1 MNKLEKNNN
10 KTFEDI
16 KHVDENEIEFWF
28 ARELQNVLDY
38 REWRKFE
45 NVIKKAIVSCENSGI
60 STFEHF
66 VGVDKTINM
75 PKGAKKTIQDYKLT
89 RYACYLIA
97 QNGDPRKEVIALAQT
112 YFAVQ
117 TRKQEISEKEY
128 NMLTE
133 DEKRFYQRNLTKKGN
148 LNWYRK
154 NEYTP
159 LGKVFDIGR
168 TTIQALAKYELKLDE
183 AKNCG
188 EDDEYSNG
196 NGSLMRMIP
205 IAYYIYYKKI
215 KDDKEI
221 YNIVKDVSSIT
232 HRHEV
237 SILGCYIYVSF
248 ILGLLNGLEKEQVY
262 NNTKKMNYN
271 YFSKDSLK
279 RYDRILKGDITALN
293 LDDINSDGYIVN
305 TLECVLYMFLK
316 SNDYNTTI
324 LEGVNLGN
332 DTDTIGSCL
341 GGLLGLYYG
350 LDSIK
355 ESWRK
360 NIIKYD
366 YIIDLC
372 NKFENIILGEKA

>member
-1 MNKLEKNNN
+1 MDKSIKNGIIGFVVGDVLGVPVEFMTREKLRKNPVVDLREYGTHNQPLGSWSDDTSMTLATMDSIIH
-10 KTFEDI
+10 KEEIDTTDI
-16 KHVDENEIEFWF
+16 EN
-28 ARELQNVLDY
+28 
-38 REWRKFE
+38 
-45 NVIKKAIVSCENSGI
+45 
-60 STFEHF
+60 
-66 VGVDKTINM
+66 
-75 PKGAKKTIQDYKLT
+75 
-89 RYACYLIA
+89 
-97 QNGDPRKEVIALAQT
+97 
-112 YFAVQ
+112 
-117 TRKQEISEKEY
+117 
-128 NMLTE
+128 
-133 DEKRFYQRNLTKKGN
+133 RF

-188 EDDEYSNG
+188 EEGEYSNG

-372 NKFENIILGEKA
+372 NKFENIILGKKA

>member
-1 MNKLEKNNN
+1 
-10 KTFEDI
+10 
-16 KHVDENEIEFWF
+16 
-28 ARELQNVLDY
+28 
-38 REWRKFE
+38 
-45 NVIKKAIVSCENSGI
+45 
-60 STFEHF
+60 
-66 VGVDKTINM
+66 
-75 PKGAKKTIQDYKLT
+75 
-89 RYACYLIA
+89 
-97 QNGDPRKEVIALAQT
+97 
-112 YFAVQ
+112 
-117 TRKQEISEKEY
+117 
-128 NMLTE
+128 MLTE
-133 DEKRFYQRNLTKKGN
+133 DEKRFYQRNLTKKEN

-168 TTIQALAKYELKLDE
+168 TTIQALAKYELKLDA

-188 EDDEYSNG
+188 EEGEYSNG

-248 ILGLLNGLEKEQVY
+248 ILGLLNGLEKKQVY

-271 YFSKDSLK
+271 YFSKDSFK
-279 RYDRILKGDITALN
+279 RYDRILKDDITALN
-293 LDDINSDGYIVN
+293 LDGYIVN

-316 SNDYNTTI
+316 SNDYNTAI

-350 LDSIK
+350 LNSIK

-372 NKFENIILGEKA
+372 NKFESIILWKKHNIINTY

>member
-1 MNKLEKNNN
+1 MEKV
-10 KTFEDI
+10 KKDI
-16 KHVDENEIEFWF
+16 ILDLDKIIQERTEKMDKSMKNGIIGFVVGDVLGVPVEFMTREELRKNPVVDLRAYGTHNQPLGSWSDDTSMTLATMDSI
-28 ARELQNVLDY
+28 
-38 REWRKFE
+38 
-45 NVIKKAIVSCENSGI
+45 I
-60 STFEHF
+60 H
-66 VGVDKTINM
+66 
-75 PKGAKKTIQDYKLT
+75 
-89 RYACYLIA
+89 
-97 QNGDPRKEVIALAQT
+97 KEKIDT
-112 YFAVQ
+112 
-117 TRKQEISEKEY
+117 TDIG
-128 NMLTE
+128 N
-133 DEKRFYQRNLTKKGN
+133 RF

-154 NEYTP
+154 NKYTP
-159 LGKVFDIGR
+159 RGKVFDIGR
-168 TTIQALAKYELKLDE
+168 TTIQALVKYELKLNK

-188 EDDEYSNG
+188 EEDEYSNG

-232 HRHEV
+232 HKHEV

-248 ILGLLNGLEKEQVY
+248 ILGLLNGLEKKQAY
-262 NNTKKMNYN
+262 KNIKKLNYN

-293 LDDINSDGYIVN
+293 LNNINSDGYIVS

-355 ESWRK
+355 ESWK
-360 NIIKYD
+360 ENIIKYD

-372 NKFENIILGEKA
+372 NKFENIILRKKYKNLINQKAIKRLAKYKKESHNVGLVIKVNGKYKQLEGCKK

>member
-1 MNKLEKNNN
+1 MDKSIKNGLIG
-10 KTFEDI
+10 FVVGD
-16 KHVDENEIEFWF
+16 VLGVPVEFM
-28 ARELQNVLDY
+28 AREELRKNPVVDL
-38 REWRKFE
+38 REYGTHNQPLGSWSDDTSMTL
-45 NVIKKAIVSCENSGI
+45 A
-60 STFEHF
+60 T
-66 VGVDKTINM
+66 VDSIIHKEEINTTDI
-75 PKGAKKTIQDYKLT
+75 G
-89 RYACYLIA
+89 
-97 QNGDPRKEVIALAQT
+97 N
-112 YFAVQ
+112 
-117 TRKQEISEKEY
+117 
-128 NMLTE
+128 
-133 DEKRFYQRNLTKKGN
+133 RF

-188 EDDEYSNG
+188 EEDEYSNG

-248 ILGLLNGLEKEQVY
+248 ILGLLNGLEKEQAY
-262 NNTKKMNYN
+262 KNIKKLNYN
-271 YFSKDSLK
+271 YFSKDSFK
-279 RYDRILKGDITALN
+279 RYDRILKDDITALN
-293 LDDINSDGYIVN
+293 LDNISSDGYIVS

-372 NKFENIILGEKA
+372 NKFESIILGKKA

>member
-1 MNKLEKNNN
+1 MDKSIKNGIIGFVVGDVLGVSVEFMNREELRKNPVVDLRAYGTHNQPLGSWSDDTSMTLATMDSIIHKEKID
-10 KTFEDI
+10 TTDI
-16 KHVDENEIEFWF
+16 GN
-28 ARELQNVLDY
+28 
-38 REWRKFE
+38 
-45 NVIKKAIVSCENSGI
+45 
-60 STFEHF
+60 
-66 VGVDKTINM
+66 
-75 PKGAKKTIQDYKLT
+75 
-89 RYACYLIA
+89 
-97 QNGDPRKEVIALAQT
+97 
-112 YFAVQ
+112 
-117 TRKQEISEKEY
+117 
-128 NMLTE
+128 
-133 DEKRFYQRNLTKKGN
+133 RF

-188 EDDEYSNG
+188 EENEYSNG

-215 KDDKEI
+215 KNDKEI

-248 ILGLLNGLEKEQVY
+248 ILGLLNGLEKEQAY
-262 NNTKKMNYN
+262 KNIKNLNYN

-279 RYDRILKGDITALN
+279 RYDRTLEDDITALN
-293 LDDINSDGYIVN
+293 LDDISSDGYIVS

-332 DTDTIGSCL
+332 DTDTISSCL

-372 NKFENIILGEKA
+372 NKFENIILGKKA

>member
-1 MNKLEKNNN
+1 MDKSIKNGIIGFVVGDVLGVPVEFMTREKLRKNPVVDLREYGTHNQPLGSWSDDTSMTLATMDSIIHKEKID
-10 KTFEDI
+10 TTDI
-16 KHVDENEIEFWF
+16 GN
-28 ARELQNVLDY
+28 
-38 REWRKFE
+38 
-45 NVIKKAIVSCENSGI
+45 
-60 STFEHF
+60 
-66 VGVDKTINM
+66 
-75 PKGAKKTIQDYKLT
+75 
-89 RYACYLIA
+89 
-97 QNGDPRKEVIALAQT
+97 
-112 YFAVQ
+112 
-117 TRKQEISEKEY
+117 
-128 NMLTE
+128 
-133 DEKRFYQRNLTKKGN
+133 RF

-188 EDDEYSNG
+188 EEDEYSNG

-248 ILGLLNGLEKEQVY
+248 ILGLLNGLEKEQAY
-262 NNTKKMNYN
+262 KNIKKLNYN

-279 RYDRILKGDITALN
+279 RYDRILKDDITALN
-293 LDDINSDGYIVN
+293 LDNISSDGYIVS

-316 SNDYNTTI
+316 SNYYNTTI

-372 NKFENIILGEKA
+372 NKFENIILGKKA

>member
-1 MNKLEKNNN
+1 MDKSIKNGIIGFVVGDVLGVPVEFMTREKLRKNPVVDLREYGTHNQPLGSWSDDTSMTLATMDSIIH
-10 KTFEDI
+10 KEEIDTTDI
-16 KHVDENEIEFWF
+16 GN
-28 ARELQNVLDY
+28 
-38 REWRKFE
+38 
-45 NVIKKAIVSCENSGI
+45 
-60 STFEHF
+60 
-66 VGVDKTINM
+66 
-75 PKGAKKTIQDYKLT
+75 
-89 RYACYLIA
+89 
-97 QNGDPRKEVIALAQT
+97 
-112 YFAVQ
+112 
-117 TRKQEISEKEY
+117 
-128 NMLTE
+128 
-133 DEKRFYQRNLTKKGN
+133 RF

-188 EDDEYSNG
+188 EEGEYSNG

-293 LDDINSDGYIVN
+293 LDDIKLVIINN
-305 TLECVLYMFLK
+305 TKELDEIYMSKAAFENVVDK
-316 SNDYNTTI
+316 SK
-324 LEGVNLGN
+324 VK
-332 DTDTIGSCL
+332 
-341 GGLLGLYYG
+341 
-350 LDSIK
+350 K
-355 ESWRK
+355 ES
-360 NIIKYD
+360 
-366 YIIDLC
+366 DLFDIPFDKED
-372 NKFENIILGEKA
+372 NLDLFKK

>member
-1 MNKLEKNNN
+1 MDKSIKNGIIGFVVGDVLGVSVEFMNREELRKNPVVDLRAYGTHNQPLGSWSDDTSMTLETMDSIIHKE
-10 KTFEDI
+10 KIDTTDI
-16 KHVDENEIEFWF
+16 GN
-28 ARELQNVLDY
+28 
-38 REWRKFE
+38 
-45 NVIKKAIVSCENSGI
+45 
-60 STFEHF
+60 
-66 VGVDKTINM
+66 
-75 PKGAKKTIQDYKLT
+75 
-89 RYACYLIA
+89 
-97 QNGDPRKEVIALAQT
+97 
-112 YFAVQ
+112 
-117 TRKQEISEKEY
+117 
-128 NMLTE
+128 
-133 DEKRFYQRNLTKKGN
+133 RF

-188 EDDEYSNG
+188 EENEYSNG

-215 KDDKEI
+215 KNDKEI

-248 ILGLLNGLEKEQVY
+248 ILGLLNGLEKEQAY
-262 NNTKKMNYN
+262 KNIKNLNYN

-279 RYDRILKGDITALN
+279 RYDRILEDDITALN
-293 LDDINSDGYIVN
+293 LDDISSDGYIVS

-332 DTDTIGSCL
+332 DTDTISSCL

-372 NKFENIILGEKA
+372 NKFENIILGKKA

>member
-1 MNKLEKNNN
+1 MDKSIKNGIIGFVVGDVLGVPVEFMVREELRKNPVVDLRAYGTHN
-10 KTFEDI
+10 QPLGSWSDDTSMTLATMDSIIHKEEIDTTDI
-16 KHVDENEIEFWF
+16 EN
-28 ARELQNVLDY
+28 
-38 REWRKFE
+38 
-45 NVIKKAIVSCENSGI
+45 
-60 STFEHF
+60 
-66 VGVDKTINM
+66 
-75 PKGAKKTIQDYKLT
+75 
-89 RYACYLIA
+89 
-97 QNGDPRKEVIALAQT
+97 
-112 YFAVQ
+112 
-117 TRKQEISEKEY
+117 
-128 NMLTE
+128 
-133 DEKRFYQRNLTKKGN
+133 RFF
-148 LNWYRK
+148 NWYRK

-168 TTIQALAKYELKLDE
+168 TTIQAFVKYELKLDE

-372 NKFENIILGEKA
+372 NKFENIILGKKA

>member
-1 MNKLEKNNN
+1 MQERTQKMDKSIKNGIIGFVVGDVLGVPVEFMTREELRKNPVVDLREYGTYN
-10 KTFEDI
+10 QPLGSWSDDTSMTLATMDSIIHKEEIDTTDI
-16 KHVDENEIEFWF
+16 GN
-28 ARELQNVLDY
+28 
-38 REWRKFE
+38 
-45 NVIKKAIVSCENSGI
+45 
-60 STFEHF
+60 
-66 VGVDKTINM
+66 
-75 PKGAKKTIQDYKLT
+75 
-89 RYACYLIA
+89 
-97 QNGDPRKEVIALAQT
+97 
-112 YFAVQ
+112 
-117 TRKQEISEKEY
+117 
-128 NMLTE
+128 
-133 DEKRFYQRNLTKKGN
+133 RF
-148 LNWYRK
+148 LNQYRK

-188 EDDEYSNG
+188 EKDEYSNG

-248 ILGLLNGLEKEQVY
+248 ILGLLNGLEKEQTY
-262 NNTKKMNYN
+262 KNIKKLNYN
-271 YFSKDSLK
+271 YFSKDSFK
-279 RYDRILKGDITALN
+279 RYDRILKDDITALN
-293 LDDINSDGYIVN
+293 LDNISSDGYIVS

-350 LDSIK
+350 LDDIK
-355 ESWRK
+355 EGWRK

-372 NKFENIILGEKA
+372 NKFENIILGKKA

>member
-1 MNKLEKNNN
+1 MDKSIKNGIIG
-10 KTFEDI
+10 FVVGD
-16 KHVDENEIEFWF
+16 VLGVPVEFM
-28 ARELQNVLDY
+28 AREEL
-38 REWRKFE
+38 
-45 NVIKKAIVSCENSGI
+45 
-60 STFEHF
+60 
-66 VGVDKTINM
+66 
-75 PKGAKKTIQDYKLT
+75 
-89 RYACYLIA
+89 
-97 QNGDPRKEVIALAQT
+97 
-112 YFAVQ
+112 
-117 TRKQEISEKEY
+117 
-128 NMLTE
+128 
-133 DEKRFYQRNLTKKGN
+133 
-148 LNWYRK
+148 RK
-154 NEYTP
+154 NPVVDLREYGTHNQP
-159 LGKVFDIGR
+159 LGSWSDDTSMTLATMDSIIHKEEINTTDIGR

-188 EDDEYSNG
+188 EEDEYSNG

-248 ILGLLNGLEKEQVY
+248 ILGLLNGLEKEQAY
-262 NNTKKMNYN
+262 KNIKKLNYN
-271 YFSKDSLK
+271 YFSKDSFK
-279 RYDRILKGDITALN
+279 RYDRILKDDITALN
-293 LDDINSDGYIVN
+293 LDNINSDGYIVN

-350 LDSIK
+350 LDHIK

-372 NKFENIILGEKA
+372 KKFENIILEKKHNIINTY

>member
-1 MNKLEKNNN
+1 MDKSIKNGIIG
-10 KTFEDI
+10 FVVGD
-16 KHVDENEIEFWF
+16 VLGVPVEFM
-28 ARELQNVLDY
+28 AREEL
-38 REWRKFE
+38 RK
-45 NVIKKAIVSCENSGI
+45 NPV
-60 STFEHF
+60 
-66 VGVDKTINM
+66 VDLRAYGTHNQPLGSWSDDTSMTLATMDSI
-75 PKGAKKTIQDYKLT
+75 IH
-89 RYACYLIA
+89 
-97 QNGDPRKEVIALAQT
+97 KEKIDT
-112 YFAVQ
+112 
-117 TRKQEISEKEY
+117 TDMG
-128 NMLTE
+128 N
-133 DEKRFYQRNLTKKGN
+133 RF
-148 LNWYRK
+148 LNWYK
-154 NEYTP
+154 KSEYTP
-159 LGKVFDIGR
+159 RGKVFDIGR
-168 TTIQALAKYELKLDE
+168 TTIQALTKYELKLDE

-372 NKFENIILGEKA
+372 NKFENIILGKKA

>member
-1 MNKLEKNNN
+1 MQERTQKMDKSIKNGIIG
-10 KTFEDI
+10 FVVGD
-16 KHVDENEIEFWF
+16 VLGVPVEFM
-28 ARELQNVLDY
+28 AREELRKNPVVDL
-38 REWRKFE
+38 REYGTHNQPLGSWSDDTSMTLATMDS
-45 NVIKKAIVSCENSGI
+45 II
-60 STFEHF
+60 H
-66 VGVDKTINM
+66 
-75 PKGAKKTIQDYKLT
+75 
-89 RYACYLIA
+89 
-97 QNGDPRKEVIALAQT
+97 KE
-112 YFAVQ
+112 
-117 TRKQEISEKEY
+117 EIDTTDIG
-128 NMLTE
+128 N
-133 DEKRFYQRNLTKKGN
+133 RF
-148 LNWYRK
+148 LNQYRK

-188 EDDEYSNG
+188 EKDEYSNG

-248 ILGLLNGLEKEQVY
+248 ILGLLNGLEKEQAY
-262 NNTKKMNYN
+262 KNIKKLNYN
-271 YFSKDSLK
+271 YFSKDSFK
-279 RYDRILKGDITALN
+279 RYDRILKDDITALN
-293 LDDINSDGYIVN
+293 LDNINSDGYIVN

-350 LDSIK
+350 LDDIK
-355 ESWRK
+355 EGWRK

-372 NKFENIILGEKA
+372 NKFENIILGKKA